1 MQNLSQIYN
10 LTKSRNV
17 ASTMKFVGTYNTNV
31 DMYLQKTI
39 CIKE

>member
-17 ASTMKFVGTYNTNV
+17 ARSIQSVGTYNTHV
-31 DMYLQKTI
+31 DMYL
-39 CIKE
+39 